1 MNATIADTRR
11 VRRMLWALL
20 IFGTASSVIANVSHA
35 LLTAGGVLDAVG
47 QTVIGVLAPVFLL
60 GLVHLLGLWSQLRNK
75 GAVYWV
81 FVLAIAALAAAAF
94 RLSFNAVR
102 ALAIY
107 FHYSHLDA
115 ALVPVMIDGV
125 MVVCTVG
132 LVALDKLT
140 GPANAPAEPVRPAAV
155 RDTDPVPATA
165 RTSPLRDAPAA
176 ALPIEA
182 VALRDASAAEPA
194 TQTPPKRDADPAPTA
209 KQEST
214 LRDVEPSEPAT
225 YIAKQESTLRD
236 ADTVEIPL
244 TSSASRD
251 AAPVRR
257 DVEAPKRR
265 LAAVPPA
272 VRDVGD
278 ERATSRS
285 SDLEMP
291 ATQTDAVR
299 DVDTEESAKQ
309 PAAVREAEHVDD
321 YLLRAQQL
329 VDAGRTTS
337 EVVDVVRVLRRKAAG
352 MSNRDVA
359 AEVGISEA
367 KVQRIAKADREL
379 AGATA

>member
-1 MNATIADTRR
+1 MNATTADTRR

-35 LLTAGGVLDAVG
+35 LLTAVGVLDAFG
-47 QTVIGVLAPVFLL
+47 QTAIGVLAPVFLL
-60 GLVHLLGLWSQLRNK
+60 GLVHLLGLWSQLRSK

-102 ALAIY
+102 ALAEY

-140 GPANAPAEPVRPAAV
+140 GPADAPAEPVRPAAV
-155 RDTDPVPATA
+155 RDTDPVPA
-165 RTSPLRDAPAA
+165 A

-182 VALRDASAAEPA
+182 VALRDAAAAEPA
-194 TQTPPKRDADPAPTA
+194 TQTPPKCDADPAPTA
-209 KQEST
+209 TQT
-214 LRDVEPSEPAT
+214 APVRDVKPSEPTA
-225 YIAKQESTLRD
+225 YIATQESTLRD

-244 TSSASRD
+244 TSGASRE
-251 AAPVRR
+251 AAAVRR

-272 VRDVGD
+272 VRDVDD
-278 ERATSRS
+278 EPAASRS
-285 SDLEMP
+285 SDLEVH

-299 DVDTEESAKQ
+299 DPDTEESAKQ
-309 PAAVREAEHVDD
+309 TAVVRDADLDD
-321 YLLRAQQL
+321 QHLLRATQL
-329 VDAGRTTS
+329 VDAGRTT
-337 EVVDVVRVLRRKAAG
+337 VAVGDVARVLRGKANG
-352 MSNRDVA
+352 KSNRELA
-359 AEVGISEA
+359 AEMGISESA
-367 KVQRIAKADREL
+367 VQRIAKADREL
-379 AGATA
+379 ATASA